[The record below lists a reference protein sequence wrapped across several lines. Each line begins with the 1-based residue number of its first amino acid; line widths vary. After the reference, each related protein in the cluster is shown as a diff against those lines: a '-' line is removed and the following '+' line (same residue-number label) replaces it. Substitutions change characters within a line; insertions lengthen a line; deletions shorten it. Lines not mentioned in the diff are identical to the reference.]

1 MSIPNRSDST
11 CFRIGVITLKEIV
24 DLLRDRRTML
34 VTVIT
39 AMAAGPVLMLL
50 VINLIAGQANKARDL
65 RLPIIGT
72 THAPALVA
80 FLQRQQVT
88 ILEPPADFESKIK
101 SGDLD
106 VVLEIDAAFA
116 ARVAKG
122 EPGVIHL
129 IYDRSRDRALP
140 SIYELEKL
148 LRAYNREWGS
158 GRLLLR
164 GIGEA
169 VANPIAIEVRDL
181 STPQSS
187 GALVLFLIAYY
198 GLFAAVMGGMAASV
212 DTIAGERERTSLEP
226 LLTTSVRPL
235 ELAAGKLASVVVLNA
250 CTVTLTLTGFYL
262 TLGFA
267 PLPAVGIPFLFG
279 LSELMKFFLVLA
291 PLIGL
296 MPTVFLYLGA
306 RARSY
311 KEAQSN
317 VALLFFV
324 ASLAPIVQM
333 FLQKK
338 EPAWLSWIPVSGQ
351 YGLLSRVLRGEAL
364 PIEELLQSCAIPAML
379 TLVALVSVAR
389 LIARESALAT
399 NP

>member
-1 MSIPNRSDST
+1 M
-11 CFRIGVITLKEIV
+11 GVVALKEIV
-24 DLLRDRRTML
+24 DLLRDRRTMI

-65 RLPIIGT
+65 RLPVVGAT
-72 THAPALVA
+72 LAPALVA
-80 FLQRQQVT
+80 FLQRQQVA
-88 ILEPPADFESKIK
+88 ILEPPADFENKIK

-116 ARVAKG
+116 ASVAKG
-122 EPGVIHL
+122 ESGVIHL

-140 SIYELEKL
+140 SVYELEKL

-164 GIGEA
+164 GIGET

-198 GLFAAVMGGMAASV
+198 GLFAAVMGGMAAAV
-212 DTIAGERERTSLEP
+212 DTIAGERERSSLEP

-235 ELAAGKLASVVVLNA
+235 ELAAGKLASVIVLNA

-262 TLGFA
+262 ILGFA

-279 LSELMKFFLVLA
+279 LSELVKFFLVLA
-291 PLIGL
+291 PLIIL
-296 MPTVFLYLGA
+296 MPSVFLYLGA

-338 EPAWLSWIPVSGQ
+338 EPAWLSWVPVSGQ

-364 PIEELLQSCAIPAML
+364 PMEELLQSYAIPTML

-389 LIARESALAT
+389 LFAKESALAA

>member
-1 MSIPNRSDST
+1 M
-11 CFRIGVITLKEIV
+11 GVIALKEIV
-24 DLLRDRRTML
+24 DLLRDRRTMI

-65 RLPIIGT
+65 RLPIIGA

-80 FLQRQQVT
+80 FLQRQQVA

-101 SGDLD
+101 SGNLD

-116 ARVAKG
+116 DRVAKG

-198 GLFAAVMGGMAASV
+198 GVFAAVMGGMAAAV

-262 TLGFA
+262 ILGFA

-279 LSELMKFFLVLA
+279 LSELVKFFLVLA
-291 PLIGL
+291 PLILL

-338 EPAWLSWIPVSGQ
+338 EPAWLSWVPVSGQ

-364 PIEELLQSCAIPAML
+364 PIAELLQSYAIPAML

-389 LIARESALAT
+389 LFARESALAA

>member
-1 MSIPNRSDST
+1 M
-11 CFRIGVITLKEIV
+11 GVVALKEIV
-24 DLLRDRRTML
+24 DLLRDRRTMI

-65 RLPIIGT
+65 RLPVVGAT
-72 THAPALVA
+72 LAPALVA
-80 FLQRQQVT
+80 FLQRQQVA
-88 ILEPPADFESKIK
+88 ILEPPADFENKIK

-116 ARVAKG
+116 ASVAKG
-122 EPGVIHL
+122 ESGVIHL

-140 SIYELEKL
+140 SVYELEKL

-164 GIGEA
+164 GIGET

-198 GLFAAVMGGMAASV
+198 GLFAAVMGGMAAAV
-212 DTIAGERERTSLEP
+212 DTIAGERERSSLEP

-250 CTVTLTLTGFYL
+250 CTVILTLTGFYL
-262 TLGFA
+262 ILGFA

-279 LSELMKFFLVLA
+279 LSELVKFFLVLA
-291 PLIGL
+291 PLIIL
-296 MPTVFLYLGA
+296 MPSVFLYLGA

-338 EPAWLSWIPVSGQ
+338 EPAWLSWVPVSGQ

-364 PIEELLQSCAIPAML
+364 PMEELLQSYAIPTML

-389 LIARESALAT
+389 LFAKESALAA

>member
-1 MSIPNRSDST
+1 M
-11 CFRIGVITLKEIV
+11 GVIALKEIV
-24 DLLRDRRTML
+24 DLLRDRRTMI

-65 RLPIIGT
+65 RLPIIGA

-80 FLQRQQVT
+80 FLQRQQVA

-101 SGDLD
+101 SGNLD

-116 ARVAKG
+116 DRVAKG

-198 GLFAAVMGGMAASV
+198 GLFAAVMGGMAAAV

-262 TLGFA
+262 ILGFA

-279 LSELMKFFLVLA
+279 LSELVKFFLVLA
-291 PLIGL
+291 PLILL

-338 EPAWLSWIPVSGQ
+338 EPAWLSWVPVSGQ

-364 PIEELLQSCAIPAML
+364 PIAELLQSYAIPAML

-389 LIARESALAT
+389 LFARESALAA

>member
-1 MSIPNRSDST
+1 M
-11 CFRIGVITLKEIV
+11 GVIALKEIV
-24 DLLRDRRTML
+24 DLLRDRRTMI

-65 RLPIIGT
+65 RLPVVGAT
-72 THAPALVA
+72 LAPALVA

-88 ILEPPADFESKIK
+88 ILEPPADFENKIK

-116 ARVAKG
+116 ASVAKG

-140 SIYELEKL
+140 SLYELEKL

-164 GIGEA
+164 GIGET
-169 VANPIAIEVRDL
+169 VANPVAIEVRDL

-198 GLFAAVMGGMAASV
+198 GLFAAVMGGMAAAV
-212 DTIAGERERTSLEP
+212 DTIAGERERSSLEP

-250 CTVTLTLTGFYL
+250 CTVILTLTGFYL
-262 TLGFA
+262 ILGFA

-279 LSELMKFFLVLA
+279 LSELVKFFLVLA
-291 PLIGL
+291 PLIIL
-296 MPTVFLYLGA
+296 MPSVFLYLGA

-338 EPAWLSWIPVSGQ
+338 EPAWLSWVPVSGQ

-364 PIEELLQSCAIPAML
+364 PMEELLQSYAIPTML

-389 LIARESALAT
+389 LFARESALAA

>member
-1 MSIPNRSDST
+1 M
-11 CFRIGVITLKEIV
+11 GVIALKEIV
-24 DLLRDRRTML
+24 DLLRDRRTMI

-65 RLPIIGT
+65 RLPIIGA

-80 FLQRQQVT
+80 FLQRQQVA
-88 ILEPPADFESKIK
+88 ILEPPADFENKIK

-116 ARVAKG
+116 DRVAKG

-198 GLFAAVMGGMAASV
+198 GLFAAVMGGMAAAV

-262 TLGFA
+262 ILGFA

-291 PLIGL
+291 PLIIL

-338 EPAWLSWIPVSGQ
+338 EPGWLSWVPVSGQ

-364 PIEELLQSCAIPAML
+364 PIAELLQSYAIPAML

-389 LIARESALAT
+389 LFARESALAA

>member
-1 MSIPNRSDST
+1 M
-11 CFRIGVITLKEIV
+11 GVIALKEIV
-24 DLLRDRRTML
+24 DLLRDRRTMI

-65 RLPIIGT
+65 RLPIIGA

-80 FLQRQQVT
+80 FLQRQQVA

-116 ARVAKG
+116 DRVAKG

-198 GLFAAVMGGMAASV
+198 GLFAAVMGGMAAAV

-262 TLGFA
+262 ILGFA

-291 PLIGL
+291 PLIIL

-338 EPAWLSWIPVSGQ
+338 EPAWLSWVPVSGQ

-364 PIEELLQSCAIPAML
+364 PIAELLQSYAIPAML

-389 LIARESALAT
+389 LFARESALAA

>member
-1 MSIPNRSDST
+1 M
-11 CFRIGVITLKEIV
+11 GVIALKEIV
-24 DLLRDRRTML
+24 DLLRDRRTMI

-65 RLPIIGT
+65 RLPVVGAT
-72 THAPALVA
+72 LAPALVA
-80 FLQRQQVT
+80 FLQRQQVA
-88 ILEPPADFESKIK
+88 ILEPPADFENKIK

-116 ARVAKG
+116 ASVAKG

-140 SIYELEKL
+140 SLYELEKL

-198 GLFAAVMGGMAASV
+198 GLFAAVMGGMAAAV

-262 TLGFA
+262 ILGFA

-291 PLIGL
+291 PLIIL

-338 EPAWLSWIPVSGQ
+338 EPAWLSWVPVSGQ

-364 PIEELLQSCAIPAML
+364 PIAELLQSYAIPAML

-389 LIARESALAT
+389 LFARESALAA

>member
-1 MSIPNRSDST
+1 M
-11 CFRIGVITLKEIV
+11 GVIALKEIV
-24 DLLRDRRTML
+24 DLLRDRRTMI

-65 RLPIIGT
+65 RLPVVGAT
-72 THAPALVA
+72 LAPALVA
-80 FLQRQQVT
+80 FLQRQQVA
-88 ILEPPADFESKIK
+88 ILEPPADFENKIK

-116 ARVAKG
+116 ASVAKG
-122 EPGVIHL
+122 ESGVIHL

-140 SIYELEKL
+140 SVYELEKL

-164 GIGEA
+164 GIGET

-198 GLFAAVMGGMAASV
+198 GLFAAVMGGMAAAV
-212 DTIAGERERTSLEP
+212 DTIAGERERSSLEP

-250 CTVTLTLTGFYL
+250 CTVILTLTGFYL
-262 TLGFA
+262 ILGFA

-279 LSELMKFFLVLA
+279 LSELVKFFLVLA
-291 PLIGL
+291 PLIIL
-296 MPTVFLYLGA
+296 MPSVFLYLGA

-338 EPAWLSWIPVSGQ
+338 EPAWLSWVPVSGQ

-364 PIEELLQSCAIPAML
+364 PMEELLQSYAIPTML

-389 LIARESALAT
+389 LFAKESALAA

>member
-1 MSIPNRSDST
+1 M
-11 CFRIGVITLKEIV
+11 GVIALKEIV
-24 DLLRDRRTML
+24 DLLRDRRTMI

-65 RLPIIGT
+65 RLPIIGA

-80 FLQRQQVT
+80 FLQRQQVA

-116 ARVAKG
+116 ASVAKG

-198 GLFAAVMGGMAASV
+198 GLFAAVMGGMAAAV

-262 TLGFA
+262 ILGFA

-291 PLIGL
+291 PLIIL

-338 EPAWLSWIPVSGQ
+338 EPAWLSWVPVSGQ

-364 PIEELLQSCAIPAML
+364 PIAELLQSYAIPAML

-389 LIARESALAT
+389 LFARESALAA

>member
-1 MSIPNRSDST
+1 M
-11 CFRIGVITLKEIV
+11 GVVALKEIV
-24 DLLRDRRTML
+24 DLLRDRRTMI

-65 RLPIIGT
+65 RLPIIGA

-80 FLQRQQVT
+80 FLQRQQVA

-106 VVLEIDAAFA
+106 IVLEIDAAFA

-122 EPGVIHL
+122 EPGVVHL

-140 SIYELEKL
+140 TIYELEKL

-164 GIGEA
+164 GIGET

-198 GLFAAVMGGMAASV
+198 GLFAAVMGGMAAAV

-262 TLGFA
+262 ILGFA

-279 LSELMKFFLVLA
+279 LSELMKFLLVLA
-291 PLIGL
+291 PLILL
-296 MPTVFLYLGA
+296 MPSVFLYLGA

-338 EPAWLSWIPVSGQ
+338 EPAWLSWVPVSGQ

-364 PIEELLQSCAIPAML
+364 PMEELLQSYAIPAML
-379 TLVALVSVAR
+379 TVVALLSVAR
-389 LIARESALAT
+389 LFAREAALAA

>member
-1 MSIPNRSDST
+1 MSIPNRTDSA
-11 CFRIGVITLKEIV
+11 CSRIGVIALKEIV
-24 DLLRDRRTML
+24 DLLRDRRTMI

-65 RLPIIGT
+65 RLPIIGA

-80 FLQRQQVT
+80 FLQRQQVA

-106 VVLEIDAAFA
+106 IVLEIDAAFA

-122 EPGVIHL
+122 EPGVVHL

-140 SIYELEKL
+140 TIYELEKL

-198 GLFAAVMGGMAASV
+198 GLFAAVMGGMAAAV

-235 ELAAGKLASVVVLNA
+235 ELAAGKLASVIVLNA

-262 TLGFA
+262 ILGFA

-279 LSELMKFFLVLA
+279 LSELMKFLLVLA
-291 PLIGL
+291 PLILL
-296 MPTVFLYLGA
+296 MPSVFLYLGA

-338 EPAWLSWIPVSGQ
+338 EPAWLSWVPVSGQ

-364 PIEELLQSCAIPAML
+364 PMEELLQSYAIPAML
-379 TLVALVSVAR
+379 TVVALLSVAR
-389 LIARESALAT
+389 LFARESALAA

>member
-1 MSIPNRSDST
+1 MSIPNRSNSS
-11 CFRIGVITLKEIV
+11 CSRIFVVALKEIV
-24 DLLRDRRTML
+24 DLLRDRRTMI

-65 RLPIIGT
+65 RLPIIGA

-80 FLQRQQVT
+80 FLQRQQVAV
-88 ILEPPADFESKIK
+88 LEPPADFESKIK

-106 VVLEIDAAFA
+106 VVLEIDVAFA
-116 ARVAKG
+116 DRVAKG
-122 EPGVIHL
+122 EPGVIYL

-140 SIYELEKL
+140 SIFELEKL

-164 GIGEA
+164 GIGES

-198 GLFAAVMGGMAASV
+198 GLFAAVMGGMAAAV

-226 LLTTSVRPL
+226 LLATSVRPL

-250 CTVTLTLTGFYL
+250 CTVALTLTGFYL
-262 TLGFA
+262 ILGFA
-267 PLPAVGIPFLFG
+267 PLPSVGIPFLFG

-291 PLIGL
+291 PLIIL

-338 EPAWLSWIPVSGQ
+338 EPAWLSWVPVSGQ

-364 PIEELLQSCAIPAML
+364 PIEELLQSYAIPAML

-389 LIARESALAT
+389 LFARESALAS

>member
-1 MSIPNRSDST
+1 MSIPIRTDSA
-11 CFRIGVITLKEIV
+11 CSRIFVVALKEIV
-24 DLLRDRRTML
+24 DLLRDRRTMI

-65 RLPIIGT
+65 RLPVVGAT
-72 THAPALVA
+72 LAPALVA
-80 FLQRQQVT
+80 FLQRQQVA
-88 ILEPPADFESKIK
+88 ILEPPADFENKIK

-106 VVLEIDAAFA
+106 IVLEIDAAFPA
-116 ARVAKG
+116 SVAKG

-140 SIYELEKL
+140 SIFELEKL

-164 GIGEA
+164 GIGET

-198 GLFAAVMGGMAASV
+198 GLFAAVMGGMAAAV
-212 DTIAGERERTSLEP
+212 DTIAGERERSSLEP

-235 ELAAGKLASVVVLNA
+235 ELAAGKLASVIVLNA

-262 TLGFA
+262 ILGFA

-291 PLIGL
+291 PLIVL
-296 MPTVFLYLGA
+296 MPSVFLYLGA

-338 EPAWLSWIPVSGQ
+338 EPAWLSWVPVSGQ

-364 PIEELLQSCAIPAML
+364 PIEELLQSYAIPAML

-389 LIARESALAT
+389 LFARESALAA

>member
-1 MSIPNRSDST
+1 M
-11 CFRIGVITLKEIV
+11 GVVALKEII
-24 DLLRDRRTML
+24 DLLRDRRTMI

-65 RLPIIGT
+65 RLPVVGST
-72 THAPALVA
+72 LAPALVA
-80 FLQRQQVT
+80 FLQRQQVA
-88 ILEPPADFESKIK
+88 ILEPPADFENKIK

-116 ARVAKG
+116 ASIAKG

-140 SIYELEKL
+140 SLYELEKL

-164 GIGEA
+164 GIGET

-198 GLFAAVMGGMAASV
+198 GLFAAVMGGMAAAV
-212 DTIAGERERTSLEP
+212 DTIAGERERSSLEP

-250 CTVTLTLTGFYL
+250 CTVMLTLTGFYL
-262 TLGFA
+262 ILGFA

-279 LSELMKFFLVLA
+279 LSELVKFFLVLA
-291 PLIGL
+291 PLIIL
-296 MPTVFLYLGA
+296 MPSVFLYLGA

-338 EPAWLSWIPVSGQ
+338 EPAWLSWVPVSGQ

-364 PIEELLQSCAIPAML
+364 PMHELLQSYAIPTML

-389 LIARESALAT
+389 LFARESALAA

>member
-1 MSIPNRSDST
+1 M
-11 CFRIGVITLKEIV
+11 GVIALKEIV
-24 DLLRDRRTML
+24 DLLRDRRTMI

-65 RLPIIGT
+65 RLPIIGA

-80 FLQRQQVT
+80 FLQRQQVA

-106 VVLEIDAAFA
+106 IVLEIDAAFA

-122 EPGVIHL
+122 EPGVVHL

-140 SIYELEKL
+140 TIYELEKL

-198 GLFAAVMGGMAASV
+198 GLFAAVMGGMAAAV

-235 ELAAGKLASVVVLNA
+235 EEFPTTPSTCLTHERYRSWPKELNA
-250 CTVTLTLTGFYL
+250 
-262 TLGFA
+262 
-267 PLPAVGIPFLFG
+267 
-279 LSELMKFFLVLA
+279 
-291 PLIGL
+291 
-296 MPTVFLYLGA
+296 
-306 RARSY
+306 
-311 KEAQSN
+311 
-317 VALLFFV
+317 
-324 ASLAPIVQM
+324 
-333 FLQKK
+333 
-338 EPAWLSWIPVSGQ
+338 
-351 YGLLSRVLRGEAL
+351 
-364 PIEELLQSCAIPAML
+364 
-379 TLVALVSVAR
+379 
-389 LIARESALAT
+389 
-399 NP
+399 

>member
-1 MSIPNRSDST
+1 M
-11 CFRIGVITLKEIV
+11 GVIALKEIV
-24 DLLRDRRTML
+24 DLLRDRRTMI

-65 RLPIIGT
+65 RLPIIGA

-80 FLQRQQVT
+80 FLQRQQVA

-116 ARVAKG
+116 DRVAKG

-198 GLFAAVMGGMAASV
+198 GLFAAVMGGMAAAV

-262 TLGFA
+262 ILGFA

-279 LSELMKFFLVLA
+279 LSELVKFFLVLA
-291 PLIGL
+291 PLILL

-338 EPAWLSWIPVSGQ
+338 EPAWLSWVPVSGQ

-364 PIEELLQSCAIPAML
+364 PIAELLQSYAIPAML

-389 LIARESALAT
+389 LFARESALAA

>member
-1 MSIPNRSDST
+1 M
-11 CFRIGVITLKEIV
+11 GVIALKEIV
-24 DLLRDRRTML
+24 DLLRDRRTMI

-65 RLPIIGT
+65 RLPIIGA

-80 FLQRQQVT
+80 FLQRQQVA

-116 ARVAKG
+116 DRVAKG

-198 GLFAAVMGGMAASV
+198 GLFAAVMGGMAAAV

-262 TLGFA
+262 ILGFA

-279 LSELMKFFLVLA
+279 LSELVKFFLVLA
-291 PLIGL
+291 PLIIL
-296 MPTVFLYLGA
+296 MPSVFLYLGA

-338 EPAWLSWIPVSGQ
+338 EPAWLSWVPVSGQ

-364 PIEELLQSCAIPAML
+364 PIAELLQSYAIPAML
-379 TLVALVSVAR
+379 TIVALVSVAR
-389 LIARESALAT
+389 LFARESALAA

>member
-1 MSIPNRSDST
+1 M
-11 CFRIGVITLKEIV
+11 GVVALKEIV
-24 DLLRDRRTML
+24 DLLRDRRTMI

-65 RLPIIGT
+65 RLPVVGAT
-72 THAPALVA
+72 LAPALVA
-80 FLQRQQVT
+80 FLQRQQVA
-88 ILEPPADFESKIK
+88 ILEPPADFENKIK

-116 ARVAKG
+116 ASVAKG
-122 EPGVIHL
+122 ESGVIHL

-140 SIYELEKL
+140 SVYELEKL

-164 GIGEA
+164 GIGET

-198 GLFAAVMGGMAASV
+198 GLFAAVMGGMAAAV
-212 DTIAGERERTSLEP
+212 DTIAGERERSSLEP

-262 TLGFA
+262 ILGFA

-279 LSELMKFFLVLA
+279 LSELVKFFLVLA
-291 PLIGL
+291 PLIIL
-296 MPTVFLYLGA
+296 MPSVFLYLGA

-338 EPAWLSWIPVSGQ
+338 EPAWLSWVPVSGQ

-364 PIEELLQSCAIPAML
+364 PMEELLQSYAIPTML

-389 LIARESALAT
+389 LFAKESALAA

>member
-1 MSIPNRSDST
+1 M
-11 CFRIGVITLKEIV
+11 GVIALKEIV
-24 DLLRDRRTML
+24 DLLRDRRTMI

-65 RLPIIGT
+65 RLPVVGAT
-72 THAPALVA
+72 LAPALVA

-88 ILEPPADFESKIK
+88 ILEPPADFENKIK

-116 ARVAKG
+116 ASVAKG

-140 SIYELEKL
+140 SLYELEKL

-164 GIGEA
+164 GIGET
-169 VANPIAIEVRDL
+169 VANPVAIEVRDL

-198 GLFAAVMGGMAASV
+198 GLFAAVMGGMAAAV
-212 DTIAGERERTSLEP
+212 DTIAGERERSSLEP

-250 CTVTLTLTGFYL
+250 CTVILTLTGFYL
-262 TLGFA
+262 ILGFA

-279 LSELMKFFLVLA
+279 LSELVKFFLVLA
-291 PLIGL
+291 PLIIL
-296 MPTVFLYLGA
+296 MPSVFLYLGA

-338 EPAWLSWIPVSGQ
+338 EPAWLSWVPVSGQ

-364 PIEELLQSCAIPAML
+364 PMEELLQSYAIPTML

-389 LIARESALAT
+389 LFAKESALAA

>member
-1 MSIPNRSDST
+1 M
-11 CFRIGVITLKEIV
+11 GVVALKEIV
-24 DLLRDRRTML
+24 DLLRDRRTMI

-65 RLPIIGT
+65 RLPVVGAT
-72 THAPALVA
+72 LAPALVA
-80 FLQRQQVT
+80 FLQRQQVA
-88 ILEPPADFESKIK
+88 ILEPPADFENKIK

-116 ARVAKG
+116 ASVAKG
-122 EPGVIHL
+122 ESGVIHL

-140 SIYELEKL
+140 SVYELEKL

-164 GIGEA
+164 GIGET
-169 VANPIAIEVRDL
+169 VANPVAIEVRDL

-198 GLFAAVMGGMAASV
+198 GLFAAVMGGMAAAV
-212 DTIAGERERTSLEP
+212 DTIAGERERSSLEP

-250 CTVTLTLTGFYL
+250 FTVTLTLTGFYL
-262 TLGFA
+262 ILGFA

-279 LSELMKFFLVLA
+279 LSELVKFFLVLA
-291 PLIGL
+291 PLIIL
-296 MPTVFLYLGA
+296 MPSVFLYLGA

-338 EPAWLSWIPVSGQ
+338 EPAWLSWVPVSGQ

-364 PIEELLQSCAIPAML
+364 PMEELLQSYAIPTML

-389 LIARESALAT
+389 LFAKESALAA

>member
-1 MSIPNRSDST
+1 M
-11 CFRIGVITLKEIV
+11 GVIALKEIV
-24 DLLRDRRTML
+24 DLLRDRRTMI

-65 RLPIIGT
+65 RLPIIGA

-80 FLQRQQVT
+80 FLQRQQVA

-116 ARVAKG
+116 DRVAKG

-198 GLFAAVMGGMAASV
+198 GLFAAVMGGMAAAV

-262 TLGFA
+262 ILGFA

-291 PLIGL
+291 PLIIL

-333 FLQKK
+333 FVQKK
-338 EPAWLSWIPVSGQ
+338 EPAWLSWVPVSGQ

-364 PIEELLQSCAIPAML
+364 PIAELLQSYAIPAML
-379 TLVALVSVAR
+379 TIVALVSVAR
-389 LIARESALAT
+389 LFARESALAA

>member
-1 MSIPNRSDST
+1 M
-11 CFRIGVITLKEIV
+11 GVVALKEIV
-24 DLLRDRRTML
+24 DLLRDRRTMI

-65 RLPIIGT
+65 RLPVVGAT
-72 THAPALVA
+72 LAPALVA
-80 FLQRQQVT
+80 FLQRQQVA
-88 ILEPPADFESKIK
+88 ILEPPADFENKIK

-116 ARVAKG
+116 ASVAKG

-140 SIYELEKL
+140 SVYELEKL

-164 GIGEA
+164 GIGET

-198 GLFAAVMGGMAASV
+198 GLFAAVMGGMAAAV
-212 DTIAGERERTSLEP
+212 DTIAGERERSSLEP

-250 CTVTLTLTGFYL
+250 FTVTLTLTGFYL
-262 TLGFA
+262 ILGFA

-279 LSELMKFFLVLA
+279 LSELVKFFLVLA
-291 PLIGL
+291 PLIIL
-296 MPTVFLYLGA
+296 MPSVFLYLGA

-338 EPAWLSWIPVSGQ
+338 EPAWLSWVPVSGQ

-364 PIEELLQSCAIPAML
+364 PMEELLQSYAIPTML

-389 LIARESALAT
+389 LFAKESALAA

>member
-1 MSIPNRSDST
+1 M
-11 CFRIGVITLKEIV
+11 GVVALKEIV
-24 DLLRDRRTML
+24 DLLRDRRTMI

-65 RLPIIGT
+65 RLPVVGAT
-72 THAPALVA
+72 LAPALVA
-80 FLQRQQVT
+80 FLQRQQVA
-88 ILEPPADFESKIK
+88 ILEPPADFENKIK

-116 ARVAKG
+116 ASVAKG

-140 SIYELEKL
+140 SVYELEKL

-164 GIGEA
+164 GLGET

-198 GLFAAVMGGMAASV
+198 GLFAAVMGGMAAAV
-212 DTIAGERERTSLEP
+212 DTIAGERERSSLEP

-262 TLGFA
+262 ILGFA

-279 LSELMKFFLVLA
+279 LSELVKFFLVLA
-291 PLIGL
+291 PLIIL
-296 MPTVFLYLGA
+296 MPSVFLYLGA

-338 EPAWLSWIPVSGQ
+338 EPAWLSWVPVSGQ

-364 PIEELLQSCAIPAML
+364 PMEELLQSYAIPTML

-389 LIARESALAT
+389 LFARESALAA

>member
-1 MSIPNRSDST
+1 MSIPNRSNSS
-11 CFRIGVITLKEIV
+11 CSRIFVVALKEIV
-24 DLLRDRRTML
+24 DLLRDRRTMI

-65 RLPIIGT
+65 RLPIIGA

-80 FLQRQQVT
+80 FLQRQQVAV
-88 ILEPPADFESKIK
+88 LEPPADFESKIK

-106 VVLEIDAAFA
+106 VVLEIDVAFA
-116 ARVAKG
+116 DRVAKG

-140 SIYELEKL
+140 SIFELEKL

-164 GIGEA
+164 GIGES

-198 GLFAAVMGGMAASV
+198 GLFAAVMGGMAAAV

-226 LLTTSVRPL
+226 LLATSVKPL

-250 CTVTLTLTGFYL
+250 CTVALTLTGFYL
-262 TLGFA
+262 ILGFA
-267 PLPAVGIPFLFG
+267 PLPSVGIPFLFG

-291 PLIGL
+291 PLIIL

-338 EPAWLSWIPVSGQ
+338 EPAWLSWVPVSGQ

-364 PIEELLQSCAIPAML
+364 PIEELLQSYAIPAML

-389 LIARESALAT
+389 LFARESALAS

>member
-1 MSIPNRSDST
+1 
-11 CFRIGVITLKEIV
+11 
-24 DLLRDRRTML
+24 
-34 VTVIT
+34 
-39 AMAAGPVLMLL
+39 
-50 VINLIAGQANKARDL
+50 
-65 RLPIIGT
+65 
-72 THAPALVA
+72 VA
-80 FLQRQQVT
+80 

-116 ARVAKG
+116 DRVAKG

-198 GLFAAVMGGMAASV
+198 GLFAAVMGGMAAAV

-262 TLGFA
+262 ILGFA

-291 PLIGL
+291 PLIIL

-338 EPAWLSWIPVSGQ
+338 EPAWLSWVPVSGQ

-364 PIEELLQSCAIPAML
+364 PIAELLQSYAIPAML
-379 TLVALVSVAR
+379 TIVALVSVAR
-389 LIARESALAT
+389 LFARESALAA

>member
-1 MSIPNRSDST
+1 M
-11 CFRIGVITLKEIV
+11 GVIALKEIV
-24 DLLRDRRTML
+24 DLLRDRRTMI

-65 RLPIIGT
+65 RLPVVGAT
-72 THAPALVA
+72 LAPALVA
-80 FLQRQQVT
+80 FLQRQQVA
-88 ILEPPADFESKIK
+88 ILEPPADFENKIK

-116 ARVAKG
+116 ASVAKG
-122 EPGVIHL
+122 ESGVIHL

-140 SIYELEKL
+140 SVYELEKL

-198 GLFAAVMGGMAASV
+198 GLFAAVMGGMAAAV

-262 TLGFA
+262 ILGFA

-291 PLIGL
+291 PLIIL

-338 EPAWLSWIPVSGQ
+338 EPAWLSWVPVSGQ

-364 PIEELLQSCAIPAML
+364 PIAELLQSYAIPAML

-389 LIARESALAT
+389 LFARESALAA

>member
-1 MSIPNRSDST
+1 M
-11 CFRIGVITLKEIV
+11 GVIALKEIV
-24 DLLRDRRTML
+24 DLLRDRRTMI

-65 RLPIIGT
+65 RLPIIGA

-80 FLQRQQVT
+80 FLQRQQVA

-106 VVLEIDAAFA
+106 IVLEIDAAFA

-122 EPGVIHL
+122 EPGVVHL

-140 SIYELEKL
+140 TIYELEKL

-198 GLFAAVMGGMAASV
+198 GLFAAVMGGMAAAV

-235 ELAAGKLASVVVLNA
+235 ELAAGKLASVIVLNA

-262 TLGFA
+262 ILGFA

-279 LSELMKFFLVLA
+279 LSELMKFLLVLA
-291 PLIGL
+291 PLILL
-296 MPTVFLYLGA
+296 MPSVFLYLGA

-338 EPAWLSWIPVSGQ
+338 EPAWLSWVPVSGQ

-364 PIEELLQSCAIPAML
+364 PMEELLQSYAIPAML
-379 TLVALVSVAR
+379 TVVALLSVAR
-389 LIARESALAT
+389 LFARESALAA

>member
-1 MSIPNRSDST
+1 M
-11 CFRIGVITLKEIV
+11 GVIALKEIV
-24 DLLRDRRTML
+24 DLLRDRRTMI

-65 RLPIIGT
+65 RLPIIGA

-80 FLQRQQVT
+80 FLQRQQVA

-116 ARVAKG
+116 DRVAKG

-164 GIGEA
+164 GIGET

-198 GLFAAVMGGMAASV
+198 GLFAAVMGGMAAAV

-262 TLGFA
+262 ILGFA

-291 PLIGL
+291 PLIIL

-338 EPAWLSWIPVSGQ
+338 EPAWLSWVPVSGQ

-364 PIEELLQSCAIPAML
+364 PIAELLQSYAIPAML
-379 TLVALVSVAR
+379 TIVALVSVAR
-389 LIARESALAT
+389 LFARESALAA

>member
-1 MSIPNRSDST
+1 M
-11 CFRIGVITLKEIV
+11 GVIALKEIV
-24 DLLRDRRTML
+24 DLLRDRRTMI

-65 RLPIIGT
+65 RLPVVGAT
-72 THAPALVA
+72 LAPALVA
-80 FLQRQQVT
+80 FLQRQQVA
-88 ILEPPADFESKIK
+88 ILEPPADFENKIK

-116 ARVAKG
+116 ASVAKG
-122 EPGVIHL
+122 ESGVIHL

-140 SIYELEKL
+140 SVYELEKL

-164 GIGEA
+164 GIGET

-198 GLFAAVMGGMAASV
+198 GLFAAVMGGMAAAV
-212 DTIAGERERTSLEP
+212 DTIAGERERSSLEP

-262 TLGFA
+262 ILGFA

-279 LSELMKFFLVLA
+279 LSELVKFFLVLA
-291 PLIGL
+291 PLIIL
-296 MPTVFLYLGA
+296 MPSVFLYLGA

-338 EPAWLSWIPVSGQ
+338 EPAWLSWVPVSGQ

-364 PIEELLQSCAIPAML
+364 PMEELLQSYAIPTML

-389 LIARESALAT
+389 LFAKESALAA

>member
-1 MSIPNRSDST
+1 M
-11 CFRIGVITLKEIV
+11 GVVALKEIV
-24 DLLRDRRTML
+24 DLLRDRRTMI

-65 RLPIIGT
+65 RLPVVGAT
-72 THAPALVA
+72 LAPALVA

-88 ILEPPADFESKIK
+88 ILEPPADFENKIK

-116 ARVAKG
+116 ASVAKG
-122 EPGVIHL
+122 ESGVIHL

-140 SIYELEKL
+140 SVYELEKL

-164 GIGEA
+164 GIGET

-198 GLFAAVMGGMAASV
+198 GLFAAVMGGMAAAV
-212 DTIAGERERTSLEP
+212 DTIAGERERSSLEP

-262 TLGFA
+262 ILGFA

-279 LSELMKFFLVLA
+279 LSELVKFFLVLA
-291 PLIGL
+291 PLIIL
-296 MPTVFLYLGA
+296 MPSVFLYLGA

-338 EPAWLSWIPVSGQ
+338 EPAWLSWVPVSGQ

-364 PIEELLQSCAIPAML
+364 PMEELLQSYAIPTML

-389 LIARESALAT
+389 LFAKESALAA

>member
-1 MSIPNRSDST
+1 M
-11 CFRIGVITLKEIV
+11 GVVALKEII
-24 DLLRDRRTML
+24 DLLRDRRTMI

-65 RLPIIGT
+65 RLPVVGAT
-72 THAPALVA
+72 LAPALVA
-80 FLQRQQVT
+80 FLQRQQVA
-88 ILEPPADFESKIK
+88 ILEPPADFENKIK

-116 ARVAKG
+116 ASVAKG

-140 SIYELEKL
+140 SLYELEKL

-164 GIGEA
+164 GIGET

-198 GLFAAVMGGMAASV
+198 GLFAAVMGGMAAAV
-212 DTIAGERERTSLEP
+212 DTIAGERERSSLEP

-250 CTVTLTLTGFYL
+250 CTVMLTLTGFYL
-262 TLGFA
+262 ILGFA

-279 LSELMKFFLVLA
+279 LSELVKFFLVLA
-291 PLIGL
+291 PLIIL
-296 MPTVFLYLGA
+296 MPSVFLYLGA

-338 EPAWLSWIPVSGQ
+338 EPAWLSWVPVSGQ

-364 PIEELLQSCAIPAML
+364 PMHELLQSYAIPTML

-389 LIARESALAT
+389 LFARESALAA

>member
-1 MSIPNRSDST
+1 M
-11 CFRIGVITLKEIV
+11 GVIALKEIV
-24 DLLRDRRTML
+24 DLLRDRRTMI

-65 RLPIIGT
+65 RLPIIGA

-80 FLQRQQVT
+80 FLQRQQVA

-116 ARVAKG
+116 DRVAKG

-198 GLFAAVMGGMAASV
+198 GLFAAVMGGMAAAV

-262 TLGFA
+262 ILGFA

-291 PLIGL
+291 PLIIL

-338 EPAWLSWIPVSGQ
+338 EPAWLSWVPVSGQ

-364 PIEELLQSCAIPAML
+364 PIAELLQSYALPAML

-389 LIARESALAT
+389 LFARESALAA

>member
-1 MSIPNRSDST
+1 MSIPNRSNSS
-11 CFRIGVITLKEIV
+11 CSRIFVVALKEIV
-24 DLLRDRRTML
+24 DLLRDRRTMI

-65 RLPIIGT
+65 RLPIIGA

-80 FLQRQQVT
+80 FLQRQQVAV
-88 ILEPPADFESKIK
+88 LEPPADFESKIK

-106 VVLEIDAAFA
+106 VVLEIDVAFA
-116 ARVAKG
+116 DRVAEG
-122 EPGVIHL
+122 EPGVIYL

-140 SIYELEKL
+140 SIFELEKL

-164 GIGEA
+164 GIGES

-198 GLFAAVMGGMAASV
+198 GLFAAVMGGMAAAV

-226 LLTTSVRPL
+226 LLATSVRPL

-250 CTVTLTLTGFYL
+250 CTVALTLTGFYL
-262 TLGFA
+262 ILGFA
-267 PLPAVGIPFLFG
+267 PLPSVGIPFLFG

-291 PLIGL
+291 PLIIV

-338 EPAWLSWIPVSGQ
+338 EPAWLSWVPVSGQ

-364 PIEELLQSCAIPAML
+364 PIEELLQSYAIPAML

-389 LIARESALAT
+389 LFARESALAS

>member
-1 MSIPNRSDST
+1 MGLIA
-11 CFRIGVITLKEIV
+11 LKEIV
-24 DLLRDRRTML
+24 DLLRDRRTMI

-65 RLPIIGT
+65 RLPIIGA

-80 FLQRQQVT
+80 FLQRQQVA

-116 ARVAKG
+116 DRVAKG

-198 GLFAAVMGGMAASV
+198 GLFAAVMGGMAAAV
-212 DTIAGERERTSLEP
+212 DTIAGERERSSLEP

-262 TLGFA
+262 ILGFA

-291 PLIGL
+291 PLIIL

-338 EPAWLSWIPVSGQ
+338 EPAWLSWVPVSGQ

-364 PIEELLQSCAIPAML
+364 PIAELLQSYAIPAML

-389 LIARESALAT
+389 LFARESALAA

>member
-1 MSIPNRSDST
+1 M
-11 CFRIGVITLKEIV
+11 GVVALKEIV
-24 DLLRDRRTML
+24 DLLRDRRTMI

-65 RLPIIGT
+65 RLPVVGAT
-72 THAPALVA
+72 LAPALVA
-80 FLQRQQVT
+80 FLQRQQVA
-88 ILEPPADFESKIK
+88 ILEPPADFENKIK

-106 VVLEIDAAFA
+106 IVLEIDAAFA
-116 ARVAKG
+116 ASVAKG
-122 EPGVIHL
+122 ESGVIHL

-140 SIYELEKL
+140 SVYELEKL

-164 GIGEA
+164 GIGET

-198 GLFAAVMGGMAASV
+198 GLFAAVMGGMAAAV
-212 DTIAGERERTSLEP
+212 DTIAGERERSSLEP

-262 TLGFA
+262 ILGFA

-279 LSELMKFFLVLA
+279 LSELVKFFLVLA
-291 PLIGL
+291 PLIIL
-296 MPTVFLYLGA
+296 MPSVFLYLGA

-338 EPAWLSWIPVSGQ
+338 EPAWLSWVPVSGQ

-364 PIEELLQSCAIPAML
+364 PMEELLQSYAIPTML

-389 LIARESALAT
+389 LFAKESALAA

>member
-1 MSIPNRSDST
+1 M
-11 CFRIGVITLKEIV
+11 GVIALKEIV
-24 DLLRDRRTML
+24 DLLRDRRTMI

-65 RLPIIGT
+65 RLPIIGA

-80 FLQRQQVT
+80 FLQRQQVA

-106 VVLEIDAAFA
+106 IVLEIDAAFA

-122 EPGVIHL
+122 EPGVVHL

-140 SIYELEKL
+140 TIYELEKL

-198 GLFAAVMGGMAASV
+198 GLFAAVMGGMAAAV
-212 DTIAGERERTSLEP
+212 DTIAGERERSSLEP

-235 ELAAGKLASVVVLNA
+235 ELAAGKLASVIVLNA

-262 TLGFA
+262 ILGFA

-279 LSELMKFFLVLA
+279 LSELMKFLLVLA
-291 PLIGL
+291 PLILL
-296 MPTVFLYLGA
+296 MPSVFLYLGA

-338 EPAWLSWIPVSGQ
+338 EPAWLSWVPVSGQ

-364 PIEELLQSCAIPAML
+364 PMEELLQSYAIPAML
-379 TLVALVSVAR
+379 TVVALLSVAR
-389 LIARESALAT
+389 LFARESALAA

>member
-1 MSIPNRSDST
+1 M
-11 CFRIGVITLKEIV
+11 GVIALKEIV
-24 DLLRDRRTML
+24 DLLRDRRTMI

-65 RLPIIGT
+65 RLPIIGA

-80 FLQRQQVT
+80 FLQRQQVA

-116 ARVAKG
+116 DRVAKG

-140 SIYELEKL
+140 SLYELEKL

-164 GIGEA
+164 GIGET

-198 GLFAAVMGGMAASV
+198 GLFAAVMGGMAAAV
-212 DTIAGERERTSLEP
+212 DTIAGERERSSLEP

-235 ELAAGKLASVVVLNA
+235 ELAAGKLASVIVLNA

-262 TLGFA
+262 ILGFA

-279 LSELMKFFLVLA
+279 LSELMKFLLVLA
-291 PLIGL
+291 PLILL
-296 MPTVFLYLGA
+296 MPSVFLYLGA

-338 EPAWLSWIPVSGQ
+338 EPAWLSWVPVSGQ

-364 PIEELLQSCAIPAML
+364 PMEELLQSYAIPTML

-389 LIARESALAT
+389 LFARESALAA

>member
-1 MSIPNRSDST
+1 M
-11 CFRIGVITLKEIV
+11 GVIALKEIV
-24 DLLRDRRTML
+24 DLLRDRRTMI

-65 RLPIIGT
+65 RLPIIGA

-80 FLQRQQVT
+80 FLQRQQVA

-116 ARVAKG
+116 DRVAKG

-198 GLFAAVMGGMAASV
+198 GLFAAVMGGMAAAV

-262 TLGFA
+262 ILGFA

-279 LSELMKFFLVLA
+279 LSELVKFFLVLA
-291 PLIGL
+291 PLIIL

-338 EPAWLSWIPVSGQ
+338 EPAWLSWVPVSGQ

-364 PIEELLQSCAIPAML
+364 SIAELLQSYAIPAML

-389 LIARESALAT
+389 LFARESALAA

>member
-1 MSIPNRSDST
+1 M
-11 CFRIGVITLKEIV
+11 GVVALKEIV
-24 DLLRDRRTML
+24 DLLRDRRTMI

-65 RLPIIGT
+65 RLPIIGA

-80 FLQRQQVT
+80 FLQRQQVA

-106 VVLEIDAAFA
+106 IVLEIDAAFA

-122 EPGVIHL
+122 EPGVVHL

-140 SIYELEKL
+140 TIYELEKL

-164 GIGEA
+164 GIGET

-198 GLFAAVMGGMAASV
+198 GLFAAVMGGMAAAV
-212 DTIAGERERTSLEP
+212 DTIAGERERSSLEP

-235 ELAAGKLASVVVLNA
+235 ELAAGKLASVIVLNA

-262 TLGFA
+262 ILGFA

-279 LSELMKFFLVLA
+279 LSELMKFLLVLA
-291 PLIGL
+291 PLILL
-296 MPTVFLYLGA
+296 MPSVFLYLGA

-338 EPAWLSWIPVSGQ
+338 EPAWLSWVPVSGQ

-364 PIEELLQSCAIPAML
+364 PMEELLQSYAIPAML
-379 TLVALVSVAR
+379 TVVALLSVAR
-389 LIARESALAT
+389 LFAREAALAA